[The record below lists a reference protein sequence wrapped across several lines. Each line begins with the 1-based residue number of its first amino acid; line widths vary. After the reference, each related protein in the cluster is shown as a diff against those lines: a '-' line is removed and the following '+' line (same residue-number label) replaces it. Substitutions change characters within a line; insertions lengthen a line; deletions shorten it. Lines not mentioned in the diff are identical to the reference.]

1 MVTAPPALMR
11 EVDEIMPGVVAD
23 RRHLH
28 QHPELGFQEFETA
41 TFIAER
47 LRALGL
53 DEVKTEVGRT
63 GVVGILRGGKP
74 GKVVALRADMDAL
87 PIDEENDVEYK
98 SLNRGTMHACGHD
111 AHVSMMLGAA
121 RVLASRREEIPGT
134 IKFIFQPGEE
144 GLGGAKAMIADGVL
158 ENPVPDAIFGLHIW
172 QEADSGVVQI
182 RDTIAMVAGDGF
194 KIEIK
199 GKGGHGAMPHTTID
213 PIAIGAEIVNALQ
226 TIMSR
231 NIDPILA
238 GVVTIGSFHAGNAG
252 NVIPSTAELAG
263 TIRTVTVEE
272 RAEIHQRVEQLAR
285 GIATAMRADIE
296 FTLKFGVGATV
307 NTPAMAAIV
316 RETAI
321 ELVGPDRVE
330 AGELKVV
337 SEDMS
342 EFLNRVPG
350 CFYFVG
356 SRNPDKGF
364 VWGHHHARFDI
375 DEDAMAVGVGTLAGS
390 ALRFLQNNA

>member
-28 QHPELGFQEFETA
+28 QHPEIGFHEFETA
-41 TFIAER
+41 RFIAER
-47 LRALGL
+47 LHGLGF
-53 DEVKTEVGRT
+53 DEVRTGIGKT
-63 GVVGILRGGKP
+63 GVVGILHGSKP

-98 SLNRGTMHACGHD
+98 SLNPGLMHACGHD

-121 RVLASRREEIPGT
+121 RVLAGKRDEIPGT
-134 IKFIFQPGEE
+134 VKIIFQPAEE
-144 GLGGAKAMIADGVL
+144 GLGGALAMIADGVL
-158 ENPVPDAIFGLHIW
+158 ENPTPDAIFGLHIW
-172 QEADSGVVQI
+172 NETPSGVVQL
-182 RDTIAMVAGDGF
+182 RDSIAMVASDGF
-194 KIEIK
+194 KIEIT
-199 GKGGHGAMPHTTID
+199 GKGGHGAQPHTTID
-213 PIAIGAEIVNALQ
+213 PIAIGTEIVMALQ
-226 TIMSR
+226 TIISR

-252 NVIPSTAELAG
+252 NVIPSTASLSG
-263 TIRTVTVEE
+263 TLRSVTIEQ
-272 RAEIHQRVEQLAR
+272 RAEIRRRVDQIVR
-285 GIATAMRADIE
+285 GVAQSMRAEIE
-296 FTLKFGVGATV
+296 ITYTWGTPATI

-321 ELVGPDRVE
+321 ELVGPDRVQE
-330 AGELKVV
+330 SPLKVV

-350 CFYFVG
+350 CYYFVG
-356 SRNPDKGF
+356 SQNPDKGF
-364 VWGHHHARFDI
+364 IWGHHHARFDI

-390 ALRFLQNNA
+390 ALRYLQTNA

>member
-11 EVDEIMPGVVAD
+11 DVDEIMPGVVAD

-41 TFIAER
+41 KFIAER
-47 LRALGL
+47 LRSLGL
-53 DEVKTEVGRT
+53 DDVQTEVGRT

-87 PIDEENDVEYK
+87 PVDEENDVEYK
-98 SLNRGTMHACGHD
+98 SLNNGKMHACGHD

-121 RVLASRREEIPGT
+121 RVLASKREEIPGT
-134 IKFIFQPGEE
+134 IKFIFQPAEE
-144 GLGGAKAMIADGVL
+144 GLGGALAMMADGVL
-158 ENPVPDAIFGLHIW
+158 ENPRPDAIFGLHIW
-172 QEADSGVVQI
+172 QEAPSGVVQI
-182 RDTIAMVAGDGF
+182 RDTVAMVAGDGF
-194 KIEIK
+194 KIEIT
-199 GKGGHGAMPHTTID
+199 GKGGHGATPHTAID
-213 PIAIGAEIVNALQ
+213 PIAIGSEIVAALQ

-238 GVVTIGSFHAGNAG
+238 GVVTIGSFHAGNAA
-252 NVIPSTAELAG
+252 NVIPSTAELTG
-263 TIRTVTVEE
+263 TIRTVTIEE
-272 RAEIHQRVEQLAR
+272 REEIHRRVEQIAR
-285 GIATAMRADIE
+285 GVARAMRADIE
-296 FTLKFGVGATV
+296 FTLKFGVSATV
-307 NTPAMAAIV
+307 NDPAMAAIA
-316 RETAI
+316 REAAI

-342 EFLNRVPG
+342 VFLNEVPG
-350 CFYFVG
+350 CYYFVG

-375 DEDAMAVGVGTLAGS
+375 DEDAMAVGVSTLAGT
-390 ALRFLQNNA
+390 AMLYLQKNA

>member
-28 QHPELGFQEFETA
+28 QHPEIGFHEFETA
-41 TFIAER
+41 RFIAER
-47 LRALGL
+47 LHGLGF
-53 DEVKTEVGRT
+53 DEVRTGIGTT
-63 GVVGILRGGKP
+63 GVVGILRGSRP

-98 SLNRGTMHACGHD
+98 SLNPGVMHACGHD

-121 RVLASRREEIPGT
+121 RVLAGKRAEIPGT
-134 IKFIFQPGEE
+134 VKFIFQPAEE
-144 GLGGAKAMIADGVL
+144 GLGGALAMIADGVL
-158 ENPVPDAIFGLHIW
+158 ENPTPDAIFGLHIW
-172 QEADSGVVQI
+172 NETPAGVVQL
-182 RDTIAMVAGDGF
+182 RDSIAMVASDGF
-194 KIEIK
+194 KIEIT
-199 GKGGHGAMPHTTID
+199 GKGGHGAQPQTTID
-213 PIAIGAEIVNALQ
+213 PIAVGTEIVMALQ
-226 TIMSR
+226 TIISR

-238 GVVTIGSFHAGNAG
+238 GVVTIGSFHSGNAG
-252 NVIPSTAELAG
+252 NVIPSTASLSG
-263 TIRTVTVEE
+263 TLRSVTVEQ
-272 RAEIHQRVEQLAR
+272 RAEIRRRVDQIVR
-285 GIATAMRADIE
+285 GVAQSMRAEVEI
-296 FTLKFGVGATV
+296 TYTWGTPATI

-321 ELVGPDRVE
+321 ELVGPDRVQE
-330 AGELKVV
+330 SPLKVV

-350 CFYFVG
+350 CYYFVG
-356 SRNPDKGF
+356 SQNPDKGF
-364 VWGHHHARFDI
+364 IWGHHHARFDI

-390 ALRFLQNNA
+390 ALRYLQTNA